1 MSVLARQ
8 VVEPPVHRG
17 PVLALRDLHVSFPG
31 GVQAVRGVTLD
42 VCPGEVLAL
51 VGESGSG
58 KSALGLAALGLLP
71 PTATLRGSALLAGT
85 DMVSAGDDERRQAR
99 RAHAGAVFQDPMTS
113 LNPTMRIGQQVAET
127 GGDVLA
133 ALRAAGIPDPERR
146 VGQYPHELSG
156 GLRQRVMIAMAV
168 AGSPSLV
175 IADEPT
181 TALDVTVQA
190 EVLRLFVRLRDT
202 TGTSVVLVTHDLAV
216 AASVADRIA
225 VLYGGRLLEVG
236 TAREV
241 LRSPSHPYTSG
252 LLASRTSPSTRRDV
266 PLPTLPGEPPDPR
279 APEPGC
285 GFAPRC
291 GLAQERCTAGLPEL
305 RSAARHAGLDA
316 CVRSRER
323 IDVQLLPTGG
333 WPPVAESTAGGD
345 ALVLQGVT
353 KAFGRRSGRRVV
365 LEGIDLEVPPGGS
378 LALVGESGCGKTTTL
393 RIAVGL
399 ETADSGTV
407 RLHAGDRPQLV
418 AQDAGASLT
427 PWLRV
432 GELLEERLR
441 AEGLDG
447 KARRIAAREALAL
460 VGLPAEVAAAKPR
473 QLSGGQRQRVALAR
487 GIVVPPRLLACDEP
501 ISALDVSLAA
511 VVLNLLGRLRRELD
525 LAMLFVTHDLS
536 AARLVADEVAVMHGG
551 RIVERGKA
559 DDVLL
564 NPQHEHTRALL
575 AAVPTIDRG

>member
-1 MSVLARQ
+1 MTAVSSQMGLPAL
-8 VVEPPVHRG
+8 HDA
-17 PVLALRDLHVSFPG
+17 PVLSLRDLHVTFAG

-42 VCPGEVLAL
+42 VRPGEVLAL

-71 PTATLRGSALLAGT
+71 SSAELTGSVLLRGI
-85 DMVSAGDDERRQAR
+85 DMVSAPDAERRAAR
-99 RAHAGAVFQDPMTS
+99 RSHAGAVFQDPMTS
-113 LNPTMRIGQQVAET
+113 LNPTMKIGKQVAEA

-133 ALRAAGIPDPERR
+133 LLRSAGISDPERR

-190 EVLRLFVRLRDT
+190 EVLRLFASLRDA

-216 AASVADRIA
+216 AAAVADRIA
-225 VLYGGRLLEVG
+225 VLYGGRLLELG
-236 TAREV
+236 SAREV
-241 LRSPSHPYTSG
+241 LRSAAHPYTSG
-252 LLASRTSPSTRRDV
+252 LMASRTSPTTRRDV
-266 PLPTLPGEPPDPR
+266 PLPTLPGEPPDVR
-279 APEPGC
+279 SPEPGC
-285 GFAPRC
+285 AFAPRC
-291 GLAQERCTAGLPEL
+291 GLVQERCTTSLPEL
-305 RSAARHAGLDA
+305 RASSRHSGQDA
-316 CVRSRER
+316 CLRSRELV
-323 IDVQLLPTGG
+323 DVHLVATER
-333 WPPVAESTAGGD
+333 WPATVESTGTGD
-345 ALVLQGVT
+345 ALVLSGIT
-353 KAFGRRSGRRVV
+353 KAFGRGKNRRVV
-365 LEGIDLEVPPGGS
+365 LERIDLEVPRGGS

-399 ETADSGTV
+399 EQADGGTV
-407 RLHAGDRPQLV
+407 RLHDGDRPQLV
-418 AQDAGASLT
+418 PQDAGASLT
-427 PWLRV
+427 PWLTV

-441 AEGLDG
+441 TEGLDG
-447 KARRIAAREALAL
+447 TARRRLAHQALGL
-460 VGLPAEVAAAKPR
+460 VGLPVEVAAARPR

-487 GIVVPPRLLACDEP
+487 AVVVPPLLLACDEP

-525 LAMLFVTHDLS
+525 LALLFVTHDLA
-536 AARLVADEVAVMHGG
+536 AARLVSDEVAVMHAG

-564 NPQHEHTRALL
+564 NPQHEHTQALL
-575 AAVPTIDRG
+575 AAVPTLERN